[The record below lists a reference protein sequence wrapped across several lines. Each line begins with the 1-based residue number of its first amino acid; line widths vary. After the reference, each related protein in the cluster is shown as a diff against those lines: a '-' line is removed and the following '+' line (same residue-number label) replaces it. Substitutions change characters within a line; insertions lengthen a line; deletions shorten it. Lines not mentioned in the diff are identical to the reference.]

1 MVDYKT
7 KSVGFFK
14 QLGFEMDLTES
25 GQSWDEQV
33 MNGLAFTLYMQTLH
47 KTEIKNLEDAL
58 FRTQTTL
65 GH

>member
-1 MVDYKT
+1 MDYKT

-14 QLGFEMDLTES
+14 QLGFDMDLTES
-25 GQSWDEQV
+25 GQTWDEQV
-33 MNGLAFTLYMQTLH
+33 MNGLAFVIYLYALQ